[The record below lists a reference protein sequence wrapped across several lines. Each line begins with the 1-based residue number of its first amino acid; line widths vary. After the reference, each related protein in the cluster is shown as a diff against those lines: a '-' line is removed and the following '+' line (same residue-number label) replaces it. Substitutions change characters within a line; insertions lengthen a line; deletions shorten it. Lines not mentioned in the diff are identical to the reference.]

1 MSTKFLSPGWRMPR
15 NANQSK
21 QSNYSMQ
28 FDGSSHIDVDDKFNF
43 VQQTGLFSISCW
55 LKLDNYTS
63 TTLEPI
69 CHTNN
74 GGRLQDGF
82 WLFYDNRI
90 DTGSAKRLGFYFYG
104 GNDNASNLDLVAKE
118 DAFSDND
125 WHHIIV
131 VGSSAGTY
139 GTLTMYIDGQSV
151 ATRSLLSNSL
161 TNDVAYNNFTI
172 ADYASNNQLNGRLS
186 QISIFD
192 YALSS
197 SQVATLWGGGTS
209 VSNPMA
215 LPSPPIAYYPLGTSA
230 WNGEYLAENNAIGDY
245 VFDFDAASS
254 DYIDCGD
261 SDNFSFGNGTT
272 DSPFSVSAWINI
284 TATTSQGIVTK
295 YGSSTSLREWLFYT
309 TGGKIRL
316 LLWGG
321 STNNIATSSTVLS
334 TNTWY
339 HVVCTYDGRGGS
351 TAYDGINIYL
361 NSILESVTKNGGSY
375 TAMSN
380 TSQPVQIATHSG
392 GSFLDGSIS
401 NVSIW
406 NTALTGADVETL
418 YNYGSPIK
426 TLANIPQSSNLKA
439 WYKLDASEVYN
450 STTTEWEVN
459 EATSPWT
466 SSLDFDGTDDSINV
480 GTGNILTGVYSVS
493 MWIKRTATSGGDSS
507 QALFSKDNTS
517 TQRSFNNYL
526 DQSSGTLKM
535 WQSANGSSLSV
546 TQSSTAI
553 TDTNWHHVVYIN
565 PGSSANCQMYLD
577 GIEVSYSSQNAG
589 VSSIHTSAIDNMIGG
604 HYIATSYQ
612 FYGSISNVSV
622 WNTNLTSVQ
631 ITEIYNNGTPSNLSS
646 HSATSSLISWYKL
659 NNTTTGIEDSKGS
672 NNGTNNG
679 ATEVYGSVSTLNGE
693 SSGMSQANLVQSDLQ
708 TVAPYSKYALD
719 FDSASSDAITLG
731 NTIGNGFTQIT
742 CSIWANISTSGL
754 TQSSYRNFLVK
765 FPSGSGDATPFEL
778 RSNNGNRTDSYNN
791 KLFFRINTNTGSYG
805 FTDAGFEFTEANKWY
820 HLVGT
825 YDGSNVK
832 LFVDGVEYYSI
843 SASGTLNSNN
853 NNATIGKS
861 GSTGNFNGKLS
872 NASIWNTALTSAQ
885 VTELYNE
892 GLPGNLNS
900 HSAYSNLV
908 SWWQLGENSSFDGND
923 WIVADE
929 KGANNGTSTGM
940 PVGALVNGVGT
951 TANGVSSGMSEGNL
965 VGDAPYSTANALST
979 NMVITSRVSG
989 SGNTP

>member
-245 VFDFDAASS
+245 VFDFGTYTSNDRIIINNTFDTIITGTNFTISSWVNLDSVTSNQLKFIFTNESLQFAITDKITTYLRGASGYFLSPFNGNTTLTTGEWYNVVLVKSGS
-254 DYIDCGD
+254 DYTYYL
-261 SDNFSFGNGTT
+261 NG
-272 DSPFSVSAWINI
+272 SPDGTVNNS
-284 TATTSQGIVTK
+284 TAVVNSSQTTSRIGMFFQN
-295 YGSSTSLREWLFYT
+295 STYAFD
-309 TGGKIRL
+309 GL
-316 LLWGG
+316 L
-321 STNNIATSSTVLS
+321 
-334 TNTWY
+334 
-339 HVVCTYDGRGGS
+339 
-351 TAYDGINIYL
+351 
-361 NSILESVTKNGGSY
+361 
-375 TAMSN
+375 SN
-380 TSQPVQIATHSG
+380 VQI
-392 GSFLDGSIS
+392 F
-401 NVSIW
+401 
-406 NTALTGADVETL
+406 NTALSGLEAETL
-418 YNYGSPIK
+418 YNYGSPIR

-577 GIEVSYSSQNAG
+577 GTEVSYSSQNAG

-929 KGANNGTSTGM
+929 KGTNNGTSTGM

-951 TANGVSSGMSEGNL
+951 TANGLSSGMSEGNL
-965 VGDAPYSTANALST
+965 VGDAPYSTANAIST
-979 NMVITSRVSG
+979 NMVVTSRVSG

>member
-1 MSTKFLSPGWRMPR
+1 MPR

-197 SQVATLWGGGTS
+197 SQVATLWGGGAS

-245 VFDFDAASS
+245 VFDFGTYTSNDRIIINNTFDTIITGTNFTISSWVNLDSVTSNQLKFIFTNESLQFAITDKITTYLRGASGYFLSPFNGNTTLTTGEWYNVVLVKSGS
-254 DYIDCGD
+254 DYTYYL
-261 SDNFSFGNGTT
+261 NG
-272 DSPFSVSAWINI
+272 SPDGTVNNS
-284 TATTSQGIVTK
+284 TAVVNSSQTTSRIGMFFQN
-295 YGSSTSLREWLFYT
+295 STYAFD
-309 TGGKIRL
+309 GL
-316 LLWGG
+316 L
-321 STNNIATSSTVLS
+321 
-334 TNTWY
+334 
-339 HVVCTYDGRGGS
+339 
-351 TAYDGINIYL
+351 
-361 NSILESVTKNGGSY
+361 
-375 TAMSN
+375 SN
-380 TSQPVQIATHSG
+380 VQI
-392 GSFLDGSIS
+392 F
-401 NVSIW
+401 
-406 NTALTGADVETL
+406 NTALSGLEAETL
-418 YNYGSPIK
+418 YNYGSPIR

-577 GIEVSYSSQNAG
+577 GTEVSYSSQNAG

-929 KGANNGTSTGM
+929 KGTNNGTSTGM

>member
-197 SQVATLWGGGTS
+197 SQVATLWGGGAS

-245 VFDFDAASS
+245 VFDFGTYTSNDRIIINNTFDTIITGTNFTISSWVNLDSVTSNQLKFIFTNESLQFAITDKITTYLRGASGYFLSPFNGNTTLTTGEWYNVVLVKSGS
-254 DYIDCGD
+254 DYTYYL
-261 SDNFSFGNGTT
+261 NG
-272 DSPFSVSAWINI
+272 SPDGTVNNS
-284 TATTSQGIVTK
+284 TAVVNSSQTTSRIGMFFQN
-295 YGSSTSLREWLFYT
+295 STYAFD
-309 TGGKIRL
+309 GL
-316 LLWGG
+316 L
-321 STNNIATSSTVLS
+321 
-334 TNTWY
+334 
-339 HVVCTYDGRGGS
+339 
-351 TAYDGINIYL
+351 
-361 NSILESVTKNGGSY
+361 
-375 TAMSN
+375 SN
-380 TSQPVQIATHSG
+380 VQI
-392 GSFLDGSIS
+392 F
-401 NVSIW
+401 
-406 NTALTGADVETL
+406 NTALSGLEAETL
-418 YNYGSPIK
+418 YNYGSPIR

-577 GIEVSYSSQNAG
+577 GTEVSYSSQNAG

-929 KGANNGTSTGM
+929 KGTNNGTSTGM

-965 VGDAPYSTANALST
+965 VGDAPYSTANAIST
-979 NMVITSRVSG
+979 NMVVTSRVSG

>member
-1 MSTKFLSPGWRMPR
+1 MEVGCKM
-15 NANQSK
+15 
-21 QSNYSMQ
+21 
-28 FDGSSHIDVDDKFNF
+28 V
-43 VQQTGLFSISCW
+43 
-55 LKLDNYTS
+55 
-63 TTLEPI
+63 
-69 CHTNN
+69 
-74 GGRLQDGF
+74 F

-245 VFDFDAASS
+245 VFDFGTYTSNDRIIINNTFDTIITGTNFTISSWVNLDSVTSNQLKFIFTNESLQFAITDKITTYLRGASGYFLSPFNGNTTLTTGEWYNVVLVKSGS
-254 DYIDCGD
+254 DYTYYL
-261 SDNFSFGNGTT
+261 NG
-272 DSPFSVSAWINI
+272 SPDGTVNNS
-284 TATTSQGIVTK
+284 TAVVNSSQTTSRIGMFFQN
-295 YGSSTSLREWLFYT
+295 STYAFD
-309 TGGKIRL
+309 GL
-316 LLWGG
+316 L
-321 STNNIATSSTVLS
+321 
-334 TNTWY
+334 
-339 HVVCTYDGRGGS
+339 
-351 TAYDGINIYL
+351 
-361 NSILESVTKNGGSY
+361 
-375 TAMSN
+375 SN
-380 TSQPVQIATHSG
+380 VQI
-392 GSFLDGSIS
+392 F
-401 NVSIW
+401 
-406 NTALTGADVETL
+406 NTALSGLEAETL
-418 YNYGSPIK
+418 YNYGSPIR

-466 SSLDFDGTDDSINV
+466 SSLDFDGTDNSINV

-577 GIEVSYSSQNAG
+577 GTEVSYSSQNAG

-929 KGANNGTSTGM
+929 KGTNNGTSTGM

-979 NMVITSRVSG
+979 NMVVTSRVSG

>member
-1 MSTKFLSPGWRMPR
+1 MPR

-21 QSNYSMQ
+21 SSNYSMD
-28 FDGSSHIDVDDKFNF
+28 FDGTTRTQIGLGEVVGGPLLPGGKTYTSNVTVQNPKFSGSAFINFNTSSAYPTGNIVG
-43 VQQTGLFSISCW
+43 VGQTGGASFWYLRKNASNNIEFTVRTDAGPPYYAAITGSTVLNAGQWYHAAFSWDGNTI
-55 LKLDNYTS
+55 
-63 TTLEPI
+63 TLYL
-69 CHTNN
+69 N
-74 GGRLQDGF
+74 GSVDG
-82 WLFYDNRI
+82 
-90 DTGSAKRLGFYFYG
+90 TGSATTFYNSSSTNSGWASIGSYWRG
-104 GNDNASNLDLVAKE
+104 GISINTL
-118 DAFSDND
+118 F
-125 WHHIIV
+125 
-131 VGSSAGTY
+131 VGKITE
-139 GTLTMYIDGQSV
+139 V
-151 ATRSLLSNSL
+151 
-161 TNDVAYNNFTI
+161 
-172 ADYASNNQLNGRLS
+172 
-186 QISIFD
+186 SIFD

-197 SQVATLWGGGTS
+197 DQVTTLYGDSTNGVG
-209 VSNPMA
+209 NPMA

-230 WNGEYLAENNAIGDY
+230 WNGQYLSENNAIGDY
-245 VFDFDAASS
+245 VFDFIDGNNTF
-254 DYIDCGD
+254 IDCRANENILD
-261 SDNFSFGNGTT
+261 FSGNDYT
-272 DSPFSVSAWINI
+272 VSAWVNWD
-284 TATTSQGIVTK
+284 G
-295 YGSSTSLREWLFYT
+295 
-309 TGGKIRL
+309 TGDA
-316 LLWGG
+316 
-321 STNNIATSSTVLS
+321 NQMIA
-334 TNTWY
+334 
-339 HVVCTYDGRGGS
+339 
-351 TAYDGINIYL
+351 
-361 NSILESVTKNGGSY
+361 SVK
-375 TAMSN
+375 
-380 TSQPVQIATHSG
+380 SG
-392 GSFLDGSIS
+392 GSNVDFALTIEQNNGKISYWNGSTYVQSNSAIPTGVWCMVTIIVKATQKDFFINGVADGTPSQTRVATAASGTTFLIGKSNYGSEYFNGKIS
-401 NVSIW
+401 NLQVFNSVLSSTEI
-406 NTALTGADVETL
+406 ETL

-466 SSLDFDGTDDSINV
+466 SSLDFDGTDDYINV

-577 GIEVSYSSQNAG
+577 GTEVSYSSQNAG

-929 KGANNGTSTGM
+929 KGTNNGTSTGM

-951 TANGVSSGMSEGNL
+951 TANGLSSGMSEGNL
-965 VGDAPYSTANALST
+965 VGDAPYSTANAIST
-979 NMVITSRVSG
+979 NMVVTSRVSG